1 MVNEKVASIASQ
13 AANDQMSAIITSIY
27 SDPWKTEDSVYFQSF
42 ATLMVKC
49 GITPKEFEQR
59 LRTFAETQVPPP
71 SVDALVGN
79 LLKEATRKEMGHK
92 IFKRLIQAVFPKQ

>member
-13 AANDQMSAIITSIY
+13 AANDQMANIITAIFSNPL
-27 SDPWKTEDSVYFQSF
+27 STEDSVYFQAF

-59 LRTFAETQVPPP
+59 LRAFAETQVPPP
-71 SVDALVGN
+71 DVDAVVGN

-92 IFKRLIQAVFPKQ
+92 IFKRLIQAVFAKQ